1 MTDRIALEDR
11 IRGVLAAGPSLRL
24 AILFGSCARGSL
36 RPDSD
41 VDIGII
47 LRDPELPL
55 AAELDLQARLEHACG
70 RQVDLVRLDRASTL
84 LRWEAGRHAVLL
96 VADPPHEFPRFV
108 ASAAL
113 EHADLM
119 IVLGPAAERF
129 RQRLLD
135 PGRPS
140 TQPALG
146 AAR

>member
-1 MTDRIALEDR
+1 MIDRIALEDR
-11 IRGVLAAGPSLRL
+11 VRGVLAAGPSLRL

-41 VDIGII
+41 VDVGII
-47 LRDPELPL
+47 PRDPGLPL
-55 AAELDLQARLEHACG
+55 ARELDLQARLEGACE
-70 RQVDLVRLDRASTL
+70 RPVDLVRLDRASTL
-84 LRWEAGRHAVLL
+84 LRWEAARHAVFLL
-96 VADPPHEFPRFV
+96 ADPPHELPRFV

-140 TQPALG
+140 IEPARG

>member
-1 MTDRIALEDR
+1 MNERTALGDR
-11 IRGVLAAGPSLRL
+11 IRGVLAAGPPLRL
-24 AILFGSCARGSL
+24 AILFGSCAQGL
-36 RPDSD
+36 VHPDSD

-47 LRDPELPL
+47 PRDPELPL

-140 TQPALG
+140 TQPARG